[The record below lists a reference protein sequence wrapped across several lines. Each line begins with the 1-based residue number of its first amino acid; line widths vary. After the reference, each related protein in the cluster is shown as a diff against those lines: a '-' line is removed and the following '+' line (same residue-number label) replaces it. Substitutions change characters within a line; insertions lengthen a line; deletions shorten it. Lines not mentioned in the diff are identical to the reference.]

1 MKKFLAV
8 ALGVLTAIGGFVD
21 IGELVT
27 APLVGARFGMTL
39 AWATVLSLLGIMIF
53 SEMSGRVAAM
63 SQRPVFDL
71 IRERTGPRVGLVAL
85 VASFIVT
92 LATVAAEIGG
102 VALALQLA
110 TSVNYLMWVPLV
122 AVLAW
127 LIAWRVKFK
136 VLENAL
142 GLAGL
147 ALLVVIVAVIALHPD
162 WGGLVHQATHPHVPS
177 DTTPDIWLYFA
188 IALFGAGLM
197 PYEVFFFSS
206 GGVEEH
212 WTEEDIPVA
221 RANILFG
228 FPLGVLITLALMAG
242 GSIVLG
248 PKSIDVSQLYQS
260 ALPTSAALGR
270 IGLAIAIIGFVACTF
285 GAAVE
290 TMLSCGYMVAQNFG
304 WAWGKMVR
312 PREDARFH
320 LVLLGSIIV
329 AMLIA
334 LSGFDPIKL
343 TEYVVVFSAAALP
356 LTYFPVLVVANDPT
370 YMGTRTNGRFSNVV
384 GVIFLILVLVVSVA
398 TIPLMIIT
406 RAGA

>member
-1 MKKFLAV
+1 MKKVLGV
-8 ALGVLTAIGGFVD
+8 ALGVLTAVGGFVD

-39 AWATVLSLLGIMIF
+39 AWATILSLLGIMIF
-53 SEMSGRVAAM
+53 AEMSGRVAAM
-63 SQRPVFDL
+63 SGRPVFDL
-71 IRERTGPRVGLVAL
+71 IRERTGPRVAFAAL

-92 LATVAAEIGG
+92 LATIAAEIGG

-110 TSVNYLMWVPLV
+110 TSVNYLMFVPLV
-122 AVLAW
+122 AVLVW
-127 LIAWRVKFK
+127 VIVWRVKFK
-136 VLENAL
+136 IMENVL

-147 ALLVVIVAVIALHPD
+147 SLIVVIVAVVALHPD
-162 WGGLVHQATHPHVPS
+162 WGALVHQTTHPQIPS

-206 GGVEEH
+206 GGVEEQ
-212 WTEEDIPVA
+212 WSEEDIPEA
-221 RANILFG
+221 RANVLIG
-228 FPLGVLITLALMAG
+228 FPIGMLLTLALMAG
-242 GSIVLG
+242 GSLVLG
-248 PKSIDVSQLYQS
+248 PKGIDVSQLYQA
-260 ALPTSAALGR
+260 ALPTTAALGR

-304 WAWGKMVR
+304 WSWGKMVR

-320 LVLLGSIIV
+320 LVLLASIIV

-334 LSGFDPIKL
+334 FSGFDPIKL

-370 YMGTRTNGRFSNVV
+370 YMGRRVNGRFSNFV
-384 GVIFLILVLVVSVA
+384 GVIFLVLVLVVPIA

>member
-1 MKKFLAV
+1 MKKLLEV
-8 ALGVLTAIGGFVD
+8 ALGILTAIGGFVD

-27 APLVGARFGMTL
+27 APAVGARFGMTL

-63 SQRPVFDL
+63 SGRPVFDL
-71 IRERTGPRVGLVAL
+71 IRERAGPRVAL
-85 VASFIVT
+85 TALIASFVLT

-102 VALALQLA
+102 VALALQLGS
-110 TSVNYLMWVPLV
+110 SVNYLMWVPLV
-122 AVLAW
+122 GLLVW
-127 LIAWRVKFK
+127 LIAWRTKFK
-136 VLENAL
+136 VLENVL

-147 ALLVVIVAVIALHPD
+147 ALVVVVIAVIALHPD
-162 WGGLVHQATHPHVPS
+162 WGAMVHQATHPSVPS

-212 WTEEDIPVA
+212 WSEADIPIA
-221 RANILFG
+221 RANILLG
-228 FPLGVLITLALMAG
+228 FPVGVVITLALMAG
-242 GSIVLG
+242 GSLVLG
-248 PKSIDVSQLYQS
+248 PRGIEVGQLYQA
-260 ALPTSAALGR
+260 ALPTSDALGR
-270 IGLAIAIIGFVACTF
+270 IGLAIAIFGFVACTF

-290 TMLSCGYMVAQNFG
+290 TMLSCGYMVAQHSG

-320 LVLLGSIIV
+320 LVVLATIV
-329 AMLIA
+329 IATLIA
-334 LSGFDPIKL
+334 FSGYDPIKL

-370 YMGTRTNGRFSNVV
+370 YMGKRVNGKFSNIV
-384 GVIFLILVLVVSVA
+384 GCVFLVLVLVVSVA

>member
-1 MKKFLAV
+1 MKKFLAL
-8 ALGVLTAIGGFVD
+8 ALGVLTGIGGFVD

-39 AWATVLSLLGIMIF
+39 AWATILSLLGIMIF

-63 SQRPVFDL
+63 SGRPVFDL
-71 IRERTGPRVGLVAL
+71 IRERTGPRVALVAL
-85 VASFIVT
+85 LASFVVT
-92 LATVAAEIGG
+92 LGTIAAEIGG

-110 TSVNYLMWVPLV
+110 TSVNYLLWVPLV

-127 LIAWRVKFK
+127 LLVWRVKFK
-136 VLENAL
+136 FMENVL

-147 ALLVVIVAVIALHPD
+147 ALIVVIVAVVALHPD
-162 WGGLVHQATHPHVPS
+162 WGALVHQATHPHVPS

-206 GGVEEH
+206 GGIEEG
-212 WTEEDIPVA
+212 WTEEDIPTT
-221 RANILFG
+221 RANILVG
-228 FPLGVLITLALMAG
+228 FPLGALLTLALMAG
-242 GSIVLG
+242 GTLVLG
-248 PKSIDVSQLYQS
+248 PKGIDVSQLYQS
-260 ALPTSAALGR
+260 ALPSAAALGR
-270 IGLAIAIIGFVACTF
+270 VGLAVTIIGFVACTF

-290 TMLSCGYMVAQNFG
+290 TLLSCGYMVAQNFG
-304 WAWGKMVR
+304 WSWGKMVR

-329 AMLIA
+329 AALIA
-334 LSGFDPIKL
+334 FSGFDPVKL

-356 LTYFPVLVVANDPT
+356 LTYLPVLVVANDPT
-370 YMGTRTNGRFSNVV
+370 YMGTRVNGRFSNIV
-384 GVIFLILVLVVSVA
+384 GVIFLILVLVISVA